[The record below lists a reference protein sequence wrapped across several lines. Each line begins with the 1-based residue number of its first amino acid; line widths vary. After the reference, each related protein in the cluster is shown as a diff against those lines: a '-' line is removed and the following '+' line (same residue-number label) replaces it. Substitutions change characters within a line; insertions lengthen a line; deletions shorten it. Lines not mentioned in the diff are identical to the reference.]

1 MEWSGTCIGP
11 HAYLFEERQG
21 LSTVTSL
28 YPVPLIYGKDKL
40 DKNTGLLW
48 INQSNK
54 WFGNFSFPLTCA
66 LSLSLFLLFKPGE
79 QSSTDTGKAP
89 SRCWPDTRRGELM
102 LVQAGNRDS
111 GMQAGDAADKNHSLW
126 GKVASKAL
134 SEGCTGNY
142 KFNNSEVG
150 RTWLCN
156 LKNVISTAYLM
167 QCRLLKANQIQIR
180 SYFPPI
186 TSFPSSRGL
195 TF

>member
-1 MEWSGTCIGP
+1 
-11 HAYLFEERQG
+11 
-21 LSTVTSL
+21 
-28 YPVPLIYGKDKL
+28 
-40 DKNTGLLW
+40 
-48 INQSNK
+48 
-54 WFGNFSFPLTCA
+54 
-66 LSLSLFLLFKPGE
+66 
-79 QSSTDTGKAP
+79 
-89 SRCWPDTRRGELM
+89 M